1 MDALRLIKSTRHGL
15 TEARSVPQVLAE
27 AWQACALVEAVALV
41 VALELTELAV
51 RDGSGCGVTEIARAL
66 AEAAGHAA
74 ACVGRPPDDGAGP
87 SRAER
92 LTVLVE
98 LAVTIRELR
107 ILVQETA
114 ESLIVL
120 ACGANEQELYW
131 RCIDSVDAA
140 AECQDLATQL
150 LRAVDPACREL
161 QPAAGEWQAA
171 ADPETAR
178 DAADAAAPAAA
189 DTAPDTADAAETGSA
204 S

>member
-27 AWQACALVEAVALV
+27 AWQACALVEAVAMV
-41 VALELTELAV
+41 VALELTESAV
-51 RDGSGCGVTEIARAL
+51 RDGTGCGAAEIARAV

-92 LTVLVE
+92 LTLLVE
-98 LAVTIRELR
+98 PAGTVRELR

-114 ESLIVL
+114 EALIVL
-120 ACGANEQELYW
+120 ACGAAEQELYW

-161 QPAAGEWQAA
+161 RSPTVDWQA
-171 ADPETAR
+171 T
-178 DAADAAAPAAA
+178 
-189 DTAPDTADAAETGSA
+189 DTADPGGVR
-204 S
+204 

>member
-27 AWQACALVEAVALV
+27 SWQACALVEAVAVV
-41 VALELTELAV
+41 VALELSELEV
-51 RDGSGCGVTEIARAL
+51 LDGSGGGAAEIARAV

-74 ACVGRPPDDGAGP
+74 ACVGQPPDDGAGP

-98 LAVTIRELR
+98 LAVTVRELR

-114 ESLIVL
+114 EALIVL
-120 ACGANEQELYW
+120 ACGATDQELYW
-131 RCIDSVDAA
+131 RCIDSVDAT

-161 QPAAGEWQAA
+161 RSVPGDWRA
-171 ADPETAR
+171 P
-178 DAADAAAPAAA
+178 ADALDP
-189 DTAPDTADAAETGSA
+189 GSG

>member
-27 AWQACALVEAVALV
+27 AWQACALVEAVAMV

-51 RDGSGCGVTEIARAL
+51 RDGAGCGAAEIARAV

-74 ACVGRPPDDGAGP
+74 VCVGRPPDDDGVGP

-98 LAVTIRELR
+98 LAVTVRELR

-114 ESLIVL
+114 EALIVL
-120 ACGANEQELYW
+120 ACGATEQELYW

-161 QPAAGEWQAA
+161 QPAAGDWQAA
-171 ADPETAR
+171 GSDPVS
-178 DAADAAAPAAA
+178 DAP
-189 DTAPDTADAAETGSA
+189 EHGGA

>member
-1 MDALRLIKSTRHGL
+1 MTGVQ
-15 TEARSVPQVLAE
+15 T
-27 AWQACALVEAVALV
+27 CALPIL
-41 VALELTELAV
+41 ALELTELAV
-51 RDGSGCGVTEIARAL
+51 RDGCGCGVTEIARAL

-98 LAVTIRELR
+98 LAVTVRELR

-114 ESLIVL
+114 EALIVL

-161 QPAAGEWQAA
+161 QPAAGDWQLAA
-171 ADPETAR
+171 EPDTAR
-178 DAADAAAPAAA
+178 DV
-189 DTAPDTADAAETGSA
+189 PDTGSG

>member
-1 MDALRLIKSTRHGL
+1 MDALRLIRSTRHGL
-15 TEARSVPQVLAE
+15 TEARSVAQVLAE

-41 VALELTELAV
+41 MALELTEQVAL
-51 RDGSGCGVTEIARAL
+51 DGGGCGAVEIARAV

-92 LTVLVE
+92 LTL
-98 LAVTIRELR
+98 LADLPGTARELR
-107 ILVQETA
+107 TLVQETA
-114 ESLIVL
+114 EALIIL

-150 LRAVDPACREL
+150 LRAVDPAYREL
-161 QPAAGEWQAA
+161 QPPGAEWQ
-171 ADPETAR
+171 
-178 DAADAAAPAAA
+178 
-189 DTAPDTADAAETGSA
+189 TADAAPDAAADADEPES
-204 S
+204 